1 MAGSKQKVDDDEDVG
16 LLVLLPFQIIVSLI
30 FLISNLITHLIHKFI
45 QNVISF
51 VASFI
56 IQGLQK

>member
-30 FLISNLITHLIHKFI
+30 FLTSNLITHLIHKFI
-45 QNVISF
+45 QNIISF